1 LGFFKE
7 KARKIGV
14 FALFMLRFSPNSV
27 FVISGIWWLISVV
40 ICANHEGPNTPV
52 TGAFKK
58 IV

>member
-7 KARKIGV
+7 KARKIEV
-14 FALFMLRFSPNSV
+14 FALFILSFSAISV

-40 ICANHEGPNTPV
+40 IYANHEGPNTSV
-52 TGAFKK
+52 TGAFNE

>member
-7 KARKIGV
+7 KARKIEV
-14 FALFMLRFSPNSV
+14 FAPFMRSFSPISV

-40 ICANHEGPNTPV
+40 IYANHEGPNTSV